1 MAAKKAKEDLLQ
13 AQRDEE
19 LAKTND
25 EVKAAQDKQAAAV
38 KAAEDAEKARQ
49 QAIDDKKELES

>member
-1 MAAKKAKEDLLQ
+1 
-13 AQRDEE
+13 

-38 KAAEDAEKARQ
+38 KAAEDAENERKKA
-49 QAIDDKKELES
+49 E

>member
-49 QAIDDKKELES
+49 